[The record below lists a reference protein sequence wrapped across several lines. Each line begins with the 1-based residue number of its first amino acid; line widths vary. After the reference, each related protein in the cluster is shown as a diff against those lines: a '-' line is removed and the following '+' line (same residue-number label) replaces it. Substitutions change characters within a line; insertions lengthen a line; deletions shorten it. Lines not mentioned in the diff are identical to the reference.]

1 MDNFNVYNDIKAR
14 TGGEIYIGVVGP
26 VRTGKSTFIK
36 RFMDLLVIPGMED
49 EYVRERTRDE
59 LPQSAAGKTIMTT
72 EPKFIPKEAALVK
85 VSEDIDAN
93 VRLIDCVGYMVEGAT
108 GHIENEVERLV
119 KTPWFDYE
127 IPFTQAA
134 EIGTKK
140 VIKDHSTIGFVV
152 TADGSFSEIPR
163 ENYVPAE
170 ERTVK
175 ELKKIGKPFIILL
188 NSEKPYSSETLQL
201 ARGMEEK
208 YGVSAVPVNCQQL
221 KREDINK
228 IMEKVLKEFPVT
240 EIDFFMPKWAEILP
254 ANHPIKEDL
263 VQGMKQI
270 VKKVSFIKEV
280 SPEILQVDSPYIKNV
295 KVDRINM
302 SNGSIATSV
311 DIDPVY
317 YFQMLSDMTDTKI
330 DSEYTLIKTIQDLSS
345 KRNEYDK
352 VNSAMEA
359 VRMKGYGVVAPRR
372 DEIKL
377 AEPEVIKHGNKYGVK
392 INAEAPS
399 VHLIRANIQTEIAPI
414 VGSEQQAE
422 DLKSYIK
429 ENAAKSE
436 EGIWTTNIFGKS
448 IEQIVDDGIHSKIN
462 TIPEDSQVKL
472 QDTLQKIM
480 NDSNGGLICI
490 II

>member
-36 RFMDLLVIPGMED
+36 RFMDLLVLPGMED
-49 EYVRERTRDE
+49 DYVRERTRDE

-85 VSEDIDAN
+85 VSDDIEAS

-108 GHIENEVERLV
+108 GHIENESERMV

-152 TADGSFSEIPR
+152 TADGSFTEIPR
-163 ENYVPAE
+163 ENYIPAE
-170 ERTVK
+170 ERTIK

-188 NSEKPYSSETLQL
+188 NSEKPYSNETNQM
-201 ARGMEEK
+201 AKSMEEK
-208 YGVSAVPVNCQQL
+208 YGVSVIPVNCQQL
-221 KREDINK
+221 KREDINR

-254 ANHPIKEDL
+254 AKHPIKEEL

-270 VKKVSFIKEV
+270 VKNVTFIKEV
-280 SPEILQVDSPYIKNV
+280 TPETFQVDSKYIKSV
-295 KVDRINM
+295 KADRINM

-311 DIDPVY
+311 EIDPVY
-317 YFQMLSDMTDTKI
+317 YFQMLSDMTDSAI
-330 DSEYTLIKTIQDLSS
+330 DSEYDLIKTLQDLGS
-345 KRNEYDK
+345 KKNEYEK

-359 VRMKGYGVVAPRR
+359 VRMSGYGVVAPRR

-377 AEPEVIKHGNKYGVK
+377 AEPEVIKHGNKFGVK

-399 VHLIRANIQTEIAPI
+399 IHLIRANIQTEIAPI
-414 VGSEQQAE
+414 VGTEQQAE
-422 DLKSYIK
+422 DLKAYIK
-429 ENAAKSE
+429 ENAIKSE
-436 EGIWTTNIFGKS
+436 EGIWDTNIFGKS
-448 IEQIVDDGIHSKIN
+448 IEQIVDDGIRSKIN
-462 TIPEDSQVKL
+462 TIPESSQEKL
-472 QDTLQKIM
+472 QETLQKIM